1 MQVTVTGKQLDVGD
15 ALRSRCESHLAAA
28 VNKYFS
34 NPLEAQVV
42 VTREAHLFRADISVH
57 VGRAIQVR
65 GQSAA
70 ADAYAAVDQAVE
82 HVAKRL
88 RRFKRRLNDHHR
100 TPVEALPTY
109 VIAEPA
115 EETDTE
121 HEVPAADG
129 TRPVIIA
136 EMTTEIA
143 TLAVNE
149 AVLRLDLGGLP
160 AMLFRNAGHGGLNL
174 VYRRPDGN
182 IGWIDPQGN
191 ERLDPRGVGKS

>member
-65 GQSAA
+65 GQSVA

-88 RRFKRRLNDHHR
+88 RRFKRRLIGHHR
-100 TPVEALPTY
+100 TPVETMPTF
-109 VIAEPA
+109 VIAAEPP
-115 EETDTE
+115 EDTE
-121 HEVPAADG
+121 A
-129 TRPVIIA
+129 
-136 EMTTEIA
+136 
-143 TLAVNE
+143 
-149 AVLRLDLGGLP
+149 
-160 AMLFRNAGHGGLNL
+160 
-174 VYRRPDGN
+174 
-182 IGWIDPQGN
+182 
-191 ERLDPRGVGKS
+191 